1 MLSNSPLLLRRLCA
15 GCPDP
20 IPEPPAH
27 KTKITHTTH
36 HQTTSQITLQS
47 SHNTPQLSCPST
59 SCIQSPICI
68 PSPHNLILILPHSTL
83 PNPHFTQALKA
94 KQTATDSGTYL
105 YLAVLDDG
113 CADAALLLRPQ
124 PWLGSRADPG
134 SNRGPDLARY
144 RAPATD
150 RVRNC
155 RSCKRGMQWEAMGR
169 VQDAGWVAGVTCKI
183 ATMALKIL
191 VEAPGF
197 RCSSSCSQKC
207 RIGRSDGTAAIQA
220 DSWMTPISSVHHMA
234 HASGP

>member
-1 MLSNSPLLLRRLCA
+1 MAIIHYHNSC
-15 GCPDP
+15 
-20 IPEPPAH
+20 
-27 KTKITHTTH
+27 K
-36 HQTTSQITLQS
+36 SY
-47 SHNTPQLSCPST
+47 N
-59 SCIQSPICI
+59 
-68 PSPHNLILILPHSTL
+68 
-83 PNPHFTQALKA
+83 
-94 KQTATDSGTYL
+94 YL
-105 YLAVLDDG
+105 YCCRSYNYQPASILQRCNALLQRRCLSVLNDG
-113 CADAALLLRPQ
+113 CADAALVLRPQ

-155 RSCKRGMQWEAMGR
+155 RSYKRGMQWEAMGR

-207 RIGRSDGTAAIQA
+207 RIGWHCSHPGRLMDDADQLGASHGSCKRAIE
-220 DSWMTPISSVHHMA
+220 SSA
-234 HASGP
+234 TTIIN

>member
-1 MLSNSPLLLRRLCA
+1 MAIIHYHNSCKSYNYLYCCRSYNYQPASILQRYNALLQRRPHIFSVTDSSMHPL
-15 GCPDP
+15 
-20 IPEPPAH
+20 
-27 KTKITHTTH
+27 
-36 HQTTSQITLQS
+36 TL
-47 SHNTPQLSCPST
+47 LSCRTKAVIADSGT
-59 SCIQSPICI
+59 NNRC
-68 PSPHNLILILPHSTL
+68 HF

-207 RIGRSDGTAAIQA
+207 RIG
-220 DSWMTPISSVHHMA
+220 WH
-234 HASGP
+234 

>member
-1 MLSNSPLLLRRLCA
+1 MLGINRLA
-15 GCPDP
+15 HSFGQ
-20 IPEPPAH
+20 IEPPHICKVAWQGQGAYEPLFCRSLAPRLMQRH
-27 KTKITHTTH
+27 
-36 HQTTSQITLQS
+36 SA
-47 SHNTPQLSCPST
+47 
-59 SCIQSPICI
+59 ICI

-134 SNRGPDLARY
+134 SNRGPNLAKY

-207 RIGRSDGTAAIQA
+207 RIGWHCSHPGRLMDDADQLGASHGSCKRAIEGSA
-220 DSWMTPISSVHHMA
+220 TTIIN
-234 HASGP
+234 

>member
-1 MLSNSPLLLRRLCA
+1 MHPVRF
-15 GCPDP
+15 
-20 IPEPPAH
+20 
-27 KTKITHTTH
+27 
-36 HQTTSQITLQS
+36 
-47 SHNTPQLSCPST
+47 
-59 SCIQSPICI
+59 QSPICI

-124 PWLGSRADPG
+124 PWLGSRADLG
-134 SNRGPDLARY
+134 SNRGPDLAKY

-207 RIGRSDGTAAIQA
+207 RIGWQ
-220 DSWMTPISSVHHMA
+220 
-234 HASGP
+234 